1 MMTHFWP
8 PAVHVSIIAISQG
21 SYLME
26 ENIIIMTVKELINS
40 YQSYSRF
47 HGHNIFWEIGSLL

>member
-1 MMTHFWP
+1 
-8 PAVHVSIIAISQG
+8 
-21 SYLME
+21 ME